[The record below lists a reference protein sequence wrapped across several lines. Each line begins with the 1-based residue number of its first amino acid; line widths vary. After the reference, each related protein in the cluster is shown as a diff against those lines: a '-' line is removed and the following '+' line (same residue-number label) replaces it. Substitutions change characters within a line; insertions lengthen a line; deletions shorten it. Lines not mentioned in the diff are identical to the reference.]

1 MRKNRLQVPI
11 QTENNKMTA
20 SLLSTVFLPLALGII
35 MLGLGLSLTLA
46 DFTRVVKY
54 PKPVM
59 IGLGCQILLLPLACF
74 FLVQGFR
81 LEAAL
86 AVGMMLLAA
95 SPGGTTANL
104 YSHLAH
110 GDVALNITLTAVN
123 SVIAILTMPL
133 IVNLSLMYF
142 MDGDQA
148 IPLQFAKV
156 VQVFA
161 IVLGP
166 VAIGMWIR
174 SRFPGFAAR
183 MEKPV
188 KIISALFLALI
199 VLLAVAKDWQTFVDY
214 APLVGLAALSFNLLS
229 LGVGYFVP
237 RLLKLSQR
245 QAVAIGMEIGIHN
258 GTLAIA
264 LALSPML
271 LNNPTMAIPAAIY
284 SIIMFFTA
292 GVFGWWVNRVH
303 GASLAREEAAEQR

>member
-1 MRKNRLQVPI
+1 
-11 QTENNKMTA
+11 MTA
-20 SLLSTVFLPLALGII
+20 DPLLTLFLPVALGII

-46 DFTRVVKY
+46 DFARVVKL
-54 PKPVM
+54 PKPVL
-59 IGLGCQILLLPLACF
+59 IGLSCQLVLLPLVCF
-74 FLVQGFR
+74 FLAKAFG
-81 LEAAL
+81 LEPAL
-86 AVGMMLLAA
+86 AVGLMLLAA

-123 SVIAILTMPL
+123 SVIAVLTMPL
-133 IVNLSLMYF
+133 IVNLSLAYF

-148 IPLQFAKV
+148 LPLQFTKV

-174 SRFPGFAAR
+174 SRFEGFAAR

-188 KIISALFLALI
+188 KIISALFLLI
-199 VLLAVAKDWQTFVDY
+199 IILLAVVKDWQTFVDY
-214 APLVGLAALSFNLLS
+214 APLVGGAALAFNLIS
-229 LGVGYFVP
+229 LAVGYWVP
-237 RLLKLSQR
+237 RLLKLSLR
-245 QAVAIGMEIGIHN
+245 QSIAIGMEIGIHN

-271 LNNPTMAIPAAIY
+271 LNNPTMSIPAAIY

-292 GVFGWWVNRVH
+292 AAFGWWVNFAH
-303 GASLAREEAAEQR
+303 GKELLRGE